1 MIQRKK
7 KKMDTNLNAE
17 ENADANVIAYTKQT
31 ERWGMAEVAC
41 HGPEDG
47 NPFLEQS
54 IRGHFCGEQETVTV
68 DGFYDGGGIYKVR
81 FMRQRSWPMPIALF
95 PGCPEGTIRY

>member
-54 IRGHFCGEQETVTV
+54 IRGHFCGDQETVTV
-68 DGFYDGGGIYKVR
+68 DGF
-81 FMRQRSWPMPIALF
+81 
-95 PGCPEGTIRY
+95 